1 MSGEQ
6 HNAERLAEIRLEE
19 SVRGD
24 AARSLCEAAQTARL
38 AAIETTHYF
47 SCSPDCTRRTSHLSS
62 RMRPFRKTKA
72 LVQWPAEAAVMITE
86 SYPAFARI
94 GLRENPGKNLNQ
106 IICPDRDS
114 NPRHLVSRPD
124 ALTVTPQHHNIFLMP
139 DRYQV
144 KTVSNKVHKTTTILQ
159 ILIESDVPLLLQLFY
174 LPDSASALLRSQIL
188 FWPDFEWIK
197 ECNENGTSICLNWF
211 KGSQLQASLRAK
223 DSSTQAKVSC
233 SEIVLRAPQD
243 REISACMQ
251 LDGAQLYGGGIKGL
265 QYWPSQHNIKDH
277 VAYVTGMDSSEGVV
291 EPYWLTSSGI
301 AVFVPPDVPLFVSQ
315 NKTHL
320 CLAAKIESP
329 YLPDDTGEVS
339 LQYHLCSGSDPVT
352 THMHATQSF
361 LPLPRD
367 IPAERVFRH
376 PIWSTWAR
384 YKKNINTSIVSDFAD
399 QILHYGFNN
408 SQLEIDDNWETCYG
422 SAEFDVSKFEDP
434 KGLVQSLKNRGFH
447 VTLWTHPFF
456 NLDCPAR
463 EVALQK
469 HYLCTGTNNSETLT
483 KWWNGVA
490 SMINI
495 TNPEAATWWADRL
508 VNIIDSS
515 DIRVVDAESLGSTLE
530 ENGCGTALERWGFC
544 LAVICDERAFVVE
557 TRSGI
562 VSNYVWKRGRAV
574 ESVDRST
581 VSRWASRLSG
591 ERGQANIP
599 DTPRSGTPCTARS
612 PDNVQRFDNVVVAD
626 KRVTVKELSLQGL
639 CQQKKF
645 KTAPLAE
652 KIMAAVFYNS
662 EGLLLVDIMLH
673 GTTINSNVYVATVKK
688 LQARLSRVRPHR
700 EKQYVLL
707 LHDNVWSHVSHK
719 ITDQIRKLGWA
730 TLKQST
736 YSPDLAQC
744 DYHLFGKL
752 KESLRG
758 TSFEDDDSL
767 VHAAKEWLK
776 RGGPDFYR
784 VDIQAPCPNVEYNFD
799 DFKYDAGEA
808 GFLPGSPETVASISD
823 QKAAEVRVV
832 YRNQGEPIFA
842 RMSDKKSTWDTGSGL
857 KSLVTTLLAMNMV
870 GYSFV
875 MPDMVGGNG
884 YGNFPDKELFIR
896 WLQANTFMPTIQF
909 SFAPWDYDDETVEIA
924 KKFTSLHYQ
933 YSDKILELARKKV
946 ADGTPINL
954 PLWWLDPTDEETLT
968 IDSADIHRQ
977 LCEVYGDDAISDG
990 MVRRWVRKF
999 NEGRVSVHDEQR
1011 IFDQ

>member
-1 MSGEQ
+1 MRIMQ
-6 HNAERLAEIRLEE
+6 HLKRALSNRNLPVRKLIKMRSRLFFVLLG
-19 SVRGD
+19 VQFCG
-24 AARSLCEAAQTARL
+24 LLTL
-38 AAIETTHYF
+38 
-47 SCSPDCTRRTSHLSS
+47 
-62 RMRPFRKTKA
+62 A
-72 LVQWPAEAAVMITE
+72 LVLQSSSKPSPRILK
-86 SYPAFARI
+86 PKAFVTWT
-94 GLRENPGKNLNQ
+94 PGKKWSL
-106 IICPDRDS
+106 
-114 NPRHLVSRPD
+114 
-124 ALTVTPQHHNIFLMP
+124 HH
-139 DRYQV
+139 
-144 KTVSNKVHKTTTILQ
+144 
-159 ILIESDVPLLLQLFY
+159 
-174 LPDSASALLRSQIL
+174 DSASALLRSQIL

-233 SEIVLRAPQD
+233 SEIVLKAPQD

-469 HYLCTGTNNSETLT
+469 HYLCTGANNSETLT

-508 VNIIDSS
+508 VNIID
-515 DIRVVDAESLGSTLE
+515 R
-530 ENGCGTALERWGFC
+530 
-544 LAVICDERAFVVE
+544 
-557 TRSGI
+557 
-562 VSNYVWKRGRAV
+562 
-574 ESVDRST
+574 
-581 VSRWASRLSG
+581 
-591 ERGQANIP
+591 
-599 DTPRSGTPCTARS
+599 
-612 PDNVQRFDNVVVAD
+612 
-626 KRVTVKELSLQGL
+626 
-639 CQQKKF
+639 
-645 KTAPLAE
+645 
-652 KIMAAVFYNS
+652 
-662 EGLLLVDIMLH
+662 
-673 GTTINSNVYVATVKK
+673 
-688 LQARLSRVRPHR
+688 
-700 EKQYVLL
+700 
-707 LHDNVWSHVSHK
+707 
-719 ITDQIRKLGWA
+719 
-730 TLKQST
+730 
-736 YSPDLAQC
+736 
-744 DYHLFGKL
+744 
-752 KESLRG
+752 
-758 TSFEDDDSL
+758 
-767 VHAAKEWLK
+767 
-776 RGGPDFYR
+776 
-784 VDIQAPCPNVEYNFD
+784 YNFD

-808 GFLPGSPETVASISD
+808 GFLPGSPEVGRLNAPIRLQPNVFTTQYVQTVASISD

-968 IDSADIHRQ
+968 IDSEYLLGEDILVAPILDQGALERDIYLPAGSWRDELHLNVTYPGRQ
-977 LCEVYGDDAISDG
+977 WLRNY
-990 MVRRWVRKF
+990 
-999 NEGRVSVHDEQR
+999 RVELHQLAYFTRVP
-1011 IFDQ
+1011 